1 MGKGFEDKAHY
12 EKCELQFLNIDNIH
26 AIRGALDKLSDLCS
40 PEQRNNDDNTW
51 YCRGTQLFDAFSFQ
65 HMMIMTMT
73 IHHSDVHILID
84 SLLITKCTNQ
94 RNKYIGYRV

>member
-40 PEQRNNDDNTW
+40 PEQRSVDDNTW
-51 YCRGTQLFDAFSFQ
+51 
-65 HMMIMTMT
+65 
-73 IHHSDVHILID
+73 
-84 SLLITKCTNQ
+84 
-94 RNKYIGYRV
+94 